1 MAETVASSASADKQ
15 EPREEERQS
24 VVIVFS
30 GDSGDGMQLT
40 GDQFTNTSAILGNEI
55 GRAHV

>member
-24 VVIVFS
+24 VVIVF
-30 GDSGDGMQLT
+30 
-40 GDQFTNTSAILGNEI
+40 F
-55 GRAHV
+55 R